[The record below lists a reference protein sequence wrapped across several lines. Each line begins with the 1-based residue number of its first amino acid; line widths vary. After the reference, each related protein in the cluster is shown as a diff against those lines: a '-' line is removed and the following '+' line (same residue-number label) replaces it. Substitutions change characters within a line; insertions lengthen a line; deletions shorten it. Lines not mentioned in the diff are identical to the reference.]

1 MRRDRNQLRNV
12 ILAGVCTP
20 SINGVTG
27 VLSEA
32 GFIAAFAVKS
42 IRISF
47 ADDDEILLA
56 MDYGQE
62 KIEGHWVVSLD
73 RIAYTWWADVRGLLG
88 RWMLSTWEE
97 SKYGLLSPR
106 RPPD

>member
-73 RIAYTWWADVRGLLG
+73 RIASRLDHRSNAAQPGRYFQNRGSNVAG
-88 RWMLSTWEE
+88 SIC
-97 SKYGLLSPR
+97 
-106 RPPD
+106 